1 MRFGGNSVNDRDKFA
16 RALPSSG
23 SEILKDS
30 VPASSTRGNCMRGVT
45 LRQLKAFSLIAHHR
59 SFMQAAAELHLT
71 PSAVSLQIKELEE
84 STGLPLFA
92 RNGKGVTLTRA
103 GELLLVDVHRA
114 LAALQHA
121 DDTLTRLRS
130 AATGVVSVGMVSN
143 AKYFLPKV
151 LARFHERHRDV
162 ELQLSVG
169 NREQLVDQ
177 IRRGQID
184 LAIMG
189 PPPADLEARSEAF
202 ATHPFGVVAAPEH
215 ELAYERSITSATL
228 AKEEFIVRESGSGT
242 RAAMEQFF
250 LDARIDPPRVM
261 EMSSN
266 GAIKQA
272 VMANMGIA
280 FLSLHATGL
289 ELSGHQLVTLDV
301 VGLPLIRRWYVV
313 DMESSPLS
321 DAAESLRRFILEH
334 GSNSVAQQFGDNLR
348 PSIAVQPEAATAL

>member
-1 MRFGGNSVNDRDKFA
+1 
-16 RALPSSG
+16 
-23 SEILKDS
+23 
-30 VPASSTRGNCMRGVT
+30 MRGVT

-59 SFMQAAAELHLT
+59 SFMLAANELHLT

-84 STGLPLFA
+84 STGLPLFS

-121 DDTLTRLRS
+121 DDTLTRFRS
-130 AATGVVSVGMVSN
+130 AATGIVSVGMVSN

-151 LARFHERHRDV
+151 LARFHEQHRDV

-177 IRRGQID
+177 LRRGQVD

-189 PPPADLEARSEAF
+189 PPPADLRARSEAF
-202 ATHPFGVVAAPEH
+202 ATHPFGVVVAPEH
-215 ELAYERSITSATL
+215 ELACERSIAAASL
-228 AKEEFIVRESGSGT
+228 ARQEFIVRESGSGT

-250 LDARIDPPRVM
+250 LDARIDPPRAM

-272 VMANMGIA
+272 VMANMGVA

-289 ELSGHQLVTLDV
+289 ELSGHQLVALDV

-313 DMESSPLS
+313 DIESSPLS
-321 DAAESLRRFILEH
+321 DAAEALRRFILEH
-334 GSNSVAQQFGDNLR
+334 GSSSVAQLFGDPLR
-348 PSIAVQPEAATAL
+348 ATIALQPEAVTVL